1 MLRGIYTAGSGMI
14 AEGYRTDTIANNL
27 ANADTAG
34 YKKDINITKEFNNEL
49 IKRINDQADKGEK
62 PPIGRMGFGVINDE
76 NFVSHAAG
84 AMKITDNT
92 LDIAIEGPGYFTI
105 ETPQGLRYTRA
116 GNFTLNSN
124 QEIVNAEGYR
134 VLGAGNVPLV
144 KIDDELPLTI
154 STDGTV
160 YNGDQEIGLL
170 AIVDFDNKNLLRKQA
185 GTLFVALE
193 NANQVP
199 FTGRIHQGSLETSNI
214 NIVQE
219 MVNLISSYRAYEIN
233 SKAVQSQDQ
242 ITDRA
247 INEVAK
253 G

>member
-1 MLRGIYTAGSGMI
+1 MLRGVYTAGSGMI
-14 AEGYRTDTIANNL
+14 AEGYRTDTIANNI
-27 ANADTAG
+27 ANADTVG

-49 IKRINDQADKGEK
+49 IKRINDQADQGEK
-62 PPIGRMGFGVINDE
+62 PVIGRMGFGVINDE
-76 NFVSHAAG
+76 NFVNHAAG
-84 AMKITDNT
+84 SMKTTGNS
-92 LDIAIEGPGYFTI
+92 LDVAIEGNGYFTI

-124 QEIVNAEGYR
+124 QEVVTAEGHR

-144 KIDDELPLTI
+144 KIDDELPITI
-154 STDGTV
+154 SKDGTV

-170 AIVDFDNKNLLRKQA
+170 AIVDFENKNLLKKQA
-185 GTLFVALE
+185 GTMFVAPD
-193 NANQVP
+193 NANQLP
-199 FTGRIHQGSLETSNI
+199 FTGRLHQGALEASNI
-214 NIVQE
+214 NVVQE

-247 INEVAK
+247 INDVAK